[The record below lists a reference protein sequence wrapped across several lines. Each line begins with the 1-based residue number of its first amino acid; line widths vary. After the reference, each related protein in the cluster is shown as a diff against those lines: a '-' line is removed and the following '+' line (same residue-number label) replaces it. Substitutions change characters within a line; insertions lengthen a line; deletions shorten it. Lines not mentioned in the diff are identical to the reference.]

1 MNLQKRRKCPGMGLG
16 TSIAQA
22 HRRQFSH
29 QVLLKQYQRKW
40 KTEDIMLCTER
51 RKRILRTRQEQL
63 MEKEK
68 AHEEQIKQGRL
79 RDKLGQQKMFS
90 QTIQE
95 LAERDKL
102 MDTLTKVLASNEDLD
117 TRNQILEEEGW
128 DLKINTVDKTKE
140 KQK

>member
-1 MNLQKRRKCPGMGLG
+1 
-16 TSIAQA
+16 
-22 HRRQFSH
+22 
-29 QVLLKQYQRKW
+29 
-40 KTEDIMLCTER
+40 
-51 RKRILRTRQEQL
+51 